1 MKKKN
6 TKIFVFLE
14 GTSKEERIEK
24 EKIQISHSSQGNRSR
39 DVVVYHCILLRYRVG
54 YRYPRYQT
62 WEYLEI
68 FRGDQK

>member
-14 GTSKEERIEK
+14 GTRKEKRIEK

-39 DVVVYHCILLRYRVG
+39 DTCVREVSGKNTGTLCMTG
-54 YRYPRYQT
+54 
-62 WEYLEI
+62 E
-68 FRGDQK
+68 